1 MFSLHLILTNF
12 LNKIFQLKS
21 IGKVIFEENKYWN
34 IVIAVSNYSRRIGS
48 FDTSIKYIYLSKFEP
63 YLNLIIYTSNTQY
76 LRGSPG
82 QVDRKAGSQ
91 QDI

>member
-48 FDTSIKYIYLSKFEP
+48 FDTSIKYIYLSKFEH
-63 YLNLIIYTSNTQY
+63 YLNLII
-76 LRGSPG
+76 
-82 QVDRKAGSQ
+82 
-91 QDI
+91 